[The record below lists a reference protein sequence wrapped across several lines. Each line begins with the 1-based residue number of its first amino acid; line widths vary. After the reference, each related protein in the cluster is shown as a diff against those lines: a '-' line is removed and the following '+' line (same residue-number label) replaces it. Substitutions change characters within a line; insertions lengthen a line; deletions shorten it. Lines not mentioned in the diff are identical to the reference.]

1 MIAACIVYAKSS
13 LQFTDC
19 FGRSD
24 YAAKSTLFSAECYTQ
39 LVLHTSCTMG
49 DTGQTG
55 SALLLFYDAFY
66 LWTETSWWTW
76 QHDTGGR
83 TVMPS
88 TAGNHIHTLSL
99 R

>member
-1 MIAACIVYAKSS
+1 
-13 LQFTDC
+13 
-19 FGRSD
+19 
-24 YAAKSTLFSAECYTQ
+24 
-39 LVLHTSCTMG
+39 MG
-49 DTGQTG
+49 DAGQTG

-88 TAGNHIHTLSL
+88 TAGNHIHTLSM